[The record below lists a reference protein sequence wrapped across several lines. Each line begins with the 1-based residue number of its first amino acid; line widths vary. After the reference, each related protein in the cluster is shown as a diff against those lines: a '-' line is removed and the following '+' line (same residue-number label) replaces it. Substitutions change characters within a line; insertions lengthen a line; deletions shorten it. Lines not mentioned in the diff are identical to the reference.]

1 MDYFFLLIFKFK
13 LYFIAMIAA
22 FLAGGVRA
30 ASKKRQGE
38 APTIKDTFS
47 YIVMTMVITGMCA
60 GVILYMK
67 FPVNNETLF
76 GYGFVFVFI
85 GQFTDFIYL
94 RAGIMLEG
102 FADKYTFKKK

>member
-1 MDYFFLLIFKFK
+1 MDYIFLLIFKFK
-13 LYFIAMIAA
+13 LYLIAMIAA
-22 FLAGGVRA
+22 IFAGGVRA

-38 APTIKDTFS
+38 PPTLKDTFC
-47 YIVMTMVITGMCA
+47 YIIMTMVITGMCA
-60 GVILYMK
+60 GGILYMG

-76 GYGFVFVFI
+76 GYGFCFVFV

-94 RAGIMLEG
+94 RAATMLEG